1 MRRLLKPLL
10 PARDDELTRAAFGA
24 SMEET
29 GSSRG
34 LGRRTAVKRGLDI
47 TLAAALLVLLALPLL
62 LIALA
67 IKLDSRGPVFYRS
80 SRVGFGGR
88 PLTMLK
94 FRKMHHGARGVP
106 LTAEADPRFTRVG
119 AILARTRLD
128 ELPQLWDVLRG
139 RMSIVGPRPE
149 APEFVALHA
158 DAYERILS
166 VRPGITGL
174 SQLAFA
180 EEHSILDQNDLV
192 GDYVGRILPQKIGLD
207 TLYAREYRLGMDL
220 RVLTWTAA
228 AMVMGRR
235 VSVHRQTGALTPR
248 RRPQPAVAPAIPIS
262 ADEPAAAPGVLV
274 ASPESLVVA
283 ESPAVEPA
291 RAA

>member
-1 MRRLLKPLL
+1 MRRWARTPLSI
-10 PARDDELTRAAFGA
+10 RDDELLQIAFWPFGGSRSVQARRRHVSRSRALTKRAF
-24 SMEET
+24 
-29 GSSRG
+29 
-34 LGRRTAVKRGLDI
+34 DI
-47 TLAAALLVLLALPLL
+47 VVSLALLALLAVPLT

-67 IKLDSRGPVFYRS
+67 VKLDSPGPVFFRVR
-80 SRVGFGGR
+80 RVGFRGR

-94 FRKMHHGARGVP
+94 FRKMHDDAHGIA
-106 LTAEADPRFTRVG
+106 LTAAADPRLTRVG
-119 AILARTRLD
+119 TILARTRLD

-180 EEHSILDQNDLV
+180 EEHFILDQSDLI
-192 GDYVGRILPQKIGLD
+192 GDYVGRILPQKVGLD
-207 TLYAREYRLGMDL
+207 TLYAADYSLPMDV
-220 RVLTWTAA
+220 RVLTWTAV
-228 AMVMGRR
+228 AMLAGKR
-235 VSVHRQTGALTPR
+235 VSVHRRTGGLSLR
-248 RRPQPAVAPAIPIS
+248 RRPA
-262 ADEPAAAPGVLV
+262 PAAAPFPAVTLISS
-274 ASPESLVVA
+274 SPEA
-283 ESPAVEPA
+283 IDAADRTAAEPA